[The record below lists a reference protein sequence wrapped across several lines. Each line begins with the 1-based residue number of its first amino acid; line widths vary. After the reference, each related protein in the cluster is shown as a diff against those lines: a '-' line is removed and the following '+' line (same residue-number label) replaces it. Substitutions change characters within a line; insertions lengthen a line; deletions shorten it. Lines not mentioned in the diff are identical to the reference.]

1 VRLRLLLVAVL
12 AGAVAAGGIGLA
24 HRLRPGRV
32 RDGSAAAH
40 GATVIRYDVRSRYVH
55 ATLPQVAA
63 TPAGGGERRP
73 LLVFLHGRGGDENSE
88 LSDEFY
94 AALAEQGSKAPV
106 IAFPYGGDSSYW
118 HDRAD
123 GDWDRYVVD
132 EVIPAV
138 TKQFGADPKR
148 VAIGGISMGGFGA
161 LDIALHHPGRFCAAG
176 GHGPA
181 IWQTGGETAAG
192 AFDDAEDFAQND
204 LVGAAQDGGQ
214 EFTSEPLWLDAGTE
228 DPFQPGDRAFAH
240 ALKADGAPAAI
251 HLTWPGDHSSDYWNK
266 HWDAYLGFY
275 AGALANC

>member
-1 VRLRLLLVAVL
+1 VALGALVL
-12 AGAVAAGGIGLA
+12 AGLVVWHLVRGLVEPDKRGADVEHLHIESRAVGQSL
-24 HRLRPGRV
+24 PT
-32 RDGSAAAH
+32 
-40 GATVIRYDVRSRYVH
+40 TVVV
-55 ATLPQVAA
+55 
-63 TPAGGGERRP
+63 PAGDSQTARP